1 MSAPSQEG
9 RFAGAH
15 HLALLVHLAE
25 QGASGTLEIRAGG
38 REALIVW
45 LAGRL
50 LWAETNDP
58 GTSAARALASAGVMD
73 RGPLAELGRVCEDED
88 TLMERVAERT
98 GQRRAALEA
107 LRVAAV
113 RARIGGCLL
122 WPQGQWRFVAAPQ
135 NTLGGVDPRLLPDL
149 ELPGLFWEAA
159 RSWLP
164 LNVARAELLQPGLGP
179 WRAGPACAAALSRL
193 RLPPG
198 LRALPA
204 LLDQE
209 LETEAILG
217 GLDEALGESVPLLW
231 MLERAGWAWRAERGP
246 TPPSLPE
253 PLPAVGLGAGLAAP
267 ALGPLSAA
275 RRSLHER
282 WMRRHKDDLYELLG
296 VRPYASGSSIE
307 RAAKDR
313 VAEWG
318 PLEADPSATPEERKV
333 AAALCAAVA
342 SARHTLSDEAR
353 REDYER
359 DRKRGAALHVAEL
372 LARLGE
378 GVGAPDRVVVPAG
391 PLDLGPARQRIQRED
406 FIGALNLLEPMVEA
420 FPDEPDVAAEYAWV
434 IWNLSEHADYGV
446 DPVLVLQRVL
456 AKDPTHPRARA
467 VWDRIQA
474 AGPATATTPPW
485 RRSR

>member
-73 RGPLAELGRVCEDED
+73 RAALAELARHCEDED
-88 TLMERVAERT
+88 TLMERVAERV
-98 GQRRAALEA
+98 GQRRSALEP

-113 RARIGGCLL
+113 RARVGGCVL
-122 WPQGQWRFVAAPQ
+122 WPQGAWRFVSAPESS
-135 NTLGGVDPRLLPDL
+135 LDGVDLRLLPDL
-149 ELPGLFWEAA
+149 ELAGLCWEAA

-164 LNVARAELLQPGLGP
+164 LNVARAELLQAGFGP
-179 WRAGPACAAALSRL
+179 WRAGPAGLAALGRL
-193 RLPPG
+193 RLPQG
-198 LRALPA
+198 LRGLPA
-204 LLDQE
+204 LLGEE

-217 GLDEALGESVPLLW
+217 QLDASLGESVPLLW

-246 TPPSLPE
+246 TPHSPPE
-253 PLPAVGLGAGLAAP
+253 PAPAAGLSP
-267 ALGPLSAA
+267 ALAAQAVAPPSGP
-275 RRSLHER
+275 RRSLQER
-282 WMRRHKDDLYELLG
+282 WARRGKDDLYELLG

-307 RAAKDR
+307 RAARDR
-313 VAEWG
+313 IAEWG
-318 PLEADPSATPEERKV
+318 GVEADPAATPEERKV

-342 SARHTLSDEAR
+342 SARHTLADEAR

-359 DRKRGAALHVAEL
+359 DRKRGAALTVAEL

-378 GVGAPDRVVVPAG
+378 GLGAPDRVAPPMAA
-391 PLDLGPARQRIQRED
+391 LDLGPARQRIQRED

-420 FPDEPDVAAEYAWV
+420 FPEEPDLAAEYAWV

-467 VWDRIQA
+467 VWERIQA
-474 AGPATATTPPW
+474 AGAPAPTSPPW